1 MNRDARVRV
10 DPTTGEL
17 EVEGSE
23 EFVREMVD
31 RFRPALREPSSRRKA
46 HDPEHKGKAE
56 EKPKARNS
64 KASQGVPE
72 NFGEYLHAF
81 ELAKDQDRMLVAAH
95 FVQVQSDDNSFK
107 TAEANTQLTEHG
119 IKVGNPSQAVKG
131 NISSKYIFKIE
142 RGKYRVAKPG
152 IARLEELKVG

>member
-23 EFVREMVD
+23 EFVREMID
-31 RFRPALREPSSRRKA
+31 RFRPALREPSSRRKTQE
-46 HDPEHKGKAE
+46 PEHKGKAE
-56 EKPKARNS
+56 EKRKARQ
-64 KASQGVPE
+64 KTTSQGVPE

-81 ELAKDQDRMLVAAH
+81 ELGKDQDRMLVAAH
-95 FVQVQSDDNSFK
+95 FVQLHSDDNSFK

-131 NISSKYIFKIE
+131 NISSKYVFKVGK
-142 RGKYRVAKPG
+142 GKYRVARPG
-152 IARLEELKVG
+152 IDRLEELKAG